1 MFLNKLKPMVALL
14 AIGVFALALIFGLKL
29 IDILSEGD
37 GDEFVLAVV
46 AILSMIVGIGV
57 GGLMTLAGQVAT
69 DPPPPTVP
77 AEVHLEVIETI
88 KSMGMAARS
97 IDDGQ

>member
-1 MFLNKLKPMVALL
+1 MLRNKIKPMVALL
-14 AIGVFALALIFGLKL
+14 ATGVFALALIFGLKL
-29 IDILSEGD
+29 IDILEKGD
-37 GDEFVLAVV
+37 GDEFVLAAV

-77 AEVHLEVIETI
+77 ADVHLQAIETV
-88 KSMGMAARS
+88 KSIMERKTR
-97 IDDGQ
+97 